1 MRVGSRIMD
10 NRIIVKIGGEAL
22 SGEGHIGI
30 DPDEARAIA
39 LKIREVHALGIQIG
53 LVIGG
58 GNLFRG
64 QALVD
69 AGMSEVP
76 AHHMGM
82 MATIINALAL
92 QDALERLD
100 VPVRVMTGF
109 EVRTMAE
116 PYIVRRAVRHL
127 EKGRL
132 VILAGGTGNPF
143 FSTDTTAALRG
154 SEIQARLIIKATK
167 VDGVYDQDPKLDR
180 NAPRLPSSVLQ
191 RRNQP
196 SDRRHG
202 RHSIDHV
209 PGRQPA
215 DRGGQP
221 VARRQLAAGDQ
232 GRRSGDPD
240 FLSPASPA
248 AAPRCR
254 RSGTRGLL
262 EHNIRR
268 LPPPPPCLPPSLSRS
283 IPQAECQRCQT
294 TSGIR
299 ERGPR

>member
-1 MRVGSRIMD
+1 MD

-180 NAPRLPSSVLQ
+180 NARAFRHLSFNDAINRQIGVMDGTALTMCRDGNLPIAVVNLW
-191 RRNQP
+191 
-196 SDRRHG
+196 H
-202 RHSIDHV
+202 
-209 PGRQPA
+209 A
-215 DRGGQP
+215 DSLLRA
-221 VARRQLAAGDQ
+221 VRDEEV
-232 GRRSGDPD
+232 
-240 FLSPASPA
+240 
-248 AAPRCR
+248 
-254 RSGTRGLL
+254 GTL
-262 EHNIRR
+262 I
-268 LPPPPPCLPPSLSRS
+268 S
-283 IPQAECQRCQT
+283 
-294 TSGIR
+294 
-299 ERGPR
+299 

>member
-1 MRVGSRIMD
+1 MD
-10 NRIIVKIGGEAL
+10 DRIIVKIGGEAL

-39 LKIREVHALGIQIG
+39 LKIRAVHALGIQIG

-180 NAPRLPSSVLQ
+180 NAR
-191 RRNQP
+191 
-196 SDRRHG
+196 
-202 RHSIDHV
+202 
-209 PGRQPA
+209 A
-215 DRGGQP
+215 
-221 VARRQLAAGDQ
+221 
-232 GRRSGDPD
+232 
-240 FLSPASPA
+240 F
-248 AAPRCR
+248 
-254 RSGTRGLL
+254 
-262 EHNIRR
+262 RR
-268 LPPPPPCLPPSLSRS
+268 LSFNDAINRQIGVMDGTALTMCRDGNLPIAVVNLWHADSLLRAVQGEEVGTLIS
-283 IPQAECQRCQT
+283 
-294 TSGIR
+294 
-299 ERGPR
+299 

>member
-1 MRVGSRIMD
+1 MD
-10 NRIIVKIGGEAL
+10 DRIIIKIGGEAL

-92 QDALERLD
+92 QDALERLE

-180 NAPRLPSSVLQ
+180 NARAFRHLSFNDAINRQIGVMDGTALTMCRDGNLPIAVVNLWHDDSLLRAV
-191 RRNQP
+191 
-196 SDRRHG
+196 
-202 RHSIDHV
+202 
-209 PGRQPA
+209 
-215 DRGGQP
+215 
-221 VARRQLAAGDQ
+221 Q
-232 GRRSGDPD
+232 GEEV
-240 FLSPASPA
+240 
-248 AAPRCR
+248 
-254 RSGTRGLL
+254 GTL
-262 EHNIRR
+262 I
-268 LPPPPPCLPPSLSRS
+268 S
-283 IPQAECQRCQT
+283 
-294 TSGIR
+294 
-299 ERGPR
+299 

>member
-1 MRVGSRIMD
+1 M
-10 NRIIVKIGGEAL
+10 
-22 SGEGHIGI
+22 
-30 DPDEARAIA
+30 
-39 LKIREVHALGIQIG
+39 HALGIQIG

-92 QDALERLD
+92 QDALERLN

-180 NAPRLPSSVLQ
+180 NARAFRHLSFNDAINRQ
-191 RRNQP
+191 GG
-196 SDRRHG
+196 RHG
-202 RHSIDHV
+202 RHRALTMCRD
-209 PGRQPA
+209 GQPA

-221 VARRQLAAGDQ
+221 VARRQFAACGP
-232 GRRSGDPD
+232 GRGSGHPD
-240 FLSPASPA
+240 FLRAV
-248 AAPRCR
+248 R
-254 RSGTRGLL
+254 
-262 EHNIRR
+262 
-268 LPPPPPCLPPSLSRS
+268 
-283 IPQAECQRCQT
+283 
-294 TSGIR
+294 
-299 ERGPR
+299 

>member
-1 MRVGSRIMD
+1 MD
-10 NRIIVKIGGEAL
+10 DRIIVKIGGEAL

-39 LKIREVHALGIQIG
+39 LKIRAVHALGIQIG

-180 NAPRLPSSVLQ
+180 NARAFRRLSF
-191 RRNQP
+191 N
-196 SDRRHG
+196 DA
-202 RHSIDHV
+202 IN
-209 PGRQPA
+209 RQIGVMDGTALTMCRDGNLPIAVVNLWHA
-215 DRGGQP
+215 DSLLRAVRGEE
-221 VARRQLAAGDQ
+221 V
-232 GRRSGDPD
+232 
-240 FLSPASPA
+240 
-248 AAPRCR
+248 
-254 RSGTRGLL
+254 GTR
-262 EHNIRR
+262 I
-268 LPPPPPCLPPSLSRS
+268 S
-283 IPQAECQRCQT
+283 
-294 TSGIR
+294 
-299 ERGPR
+299 